1 MTFRKQLL
9 YRTPVNSCLWSS
21 SLCVNQRHIQNPVK
35 HLRWNFFWKQEAS
48 EMELFLKT
56 RSIWDGPF
64 YENKKHLRWNFAKSS
79 ILDVW
84 HGAHNFYNIYYI
96 SVYFENVVVCID
108 PLRWYNLLI
117 TLLIILHQFCSHHLF
132 HSIKMFH
139 FYTPRKCQKISV
151 FLTFSGGIKVGHRQ
165 EMG

>member
-9 YRTPVNSCLWSS
+9 YRTVVNSCLWSS
-21 SLCVNQRHIQNPVK
+21 SLCINQRHIQNLVK
-35 HLRWNFFWKQEAS
+35 HLRWNFLWKQEAS
-48 EMELFLKT
+48 EMEFFMKT
-56 RSIWDGPF
+56 RSSI
-64 YENKKHLRWNFAKSS
+64 FAKSS

-84 HGAHNFYNIYYI
+84 HGSHNFYNIYYI

-151 FLTFSGGIKVGHRQ
+151 FLTFSGGIKVGHQQ

>member
-1 MTFRKQLL
+1 MHK
-9 YRTPVNSCLWSS
+9 S
-21 SLCVNQRHIQNPVK
+21 
-35 HLRWNFFWKQEAS
+35 EAYSEPCQTS
-48 EMELFLKT
+48 EMELFMKT
-56 RSIWDGPF
+56 RSIWDGIF
-64 YENKKHLRWNFAKSS
+64 YENKKHLRWNFLWKQEASEMEFFMKTRSSIFAKSS

-84 HGAHNFYNIYYI
+84 HGSHNFYNIYYI

-139 FYTPRKCQKISV
+139 FYTPRKYQKISV
-151 FLTFSGGIKVGHRQ
+151 FLTFSGGVKVGHRQ